1 MEVAVLQL
9 EAEFRVQRLQ
19 LEARQPDLHEVPS
32 VLGPQRQASER
43 VHHRRRIDQR
53 LAA

>member
-1 MEVAVLQL
+1 MEVAV
-9 EAEFRVQRLQ
+9 LQ